1 MEQAW
6 VDADLLSVKYG
17 PEDGSWF
24 LAKKIGF
31 PLYGFVID
39 FVLFAKVCL
48 DISGGSFKINLS
60 EQQELHPVSQK

>member
-1 MEQAW
+1 MGQKTAPDFW
-6 VDADLLSVKYG
+6 Q
-17 PEDGSWF
+17 
-24 LAKKIGF
+24 KKIGF

-39 FVLFAKVCL
+39 FVLFAKVCV